1 MMEQAMDTKKVDAII
16 ERHKAEK
23 GALISLLHAIQ
34 DEEGYLAADAMSY
47 LSDKL
52 HTPLGEISRVAT
64 YFDKAFKLEPKQEHT
79 VRVCR
84 GTTCHVKK
92 SDEVYKEI
100 TDELSK
106 DGKGFRF
113 SLGQARCLGCC
124 TSAGPVVEIDGEV
137 YEQDAAKSTIIKL
150 KGEMK

>member
-1 MMEQAMDTKKVDAII
+1 MDAKKVDAII
-16 ERHKAEK
+16 ERHKSER
-23 GALISLLHAIQ
+23 GSLISMLHAIQ
-34 DEEGYLAADAMSY
+34 DEEGYLAADVMSY

-52 HTPLGEISRVAT
+52 ATPLGEISRVAT
-64 YFDKAFKLEPKQEHT
+64 YFDKAFKLEPKEEHT

-92 SDEVYKEI
+92 SDVVYKDI
-100 TDELSK
+100 ADELSK
-106 DGKGFRF
+106 DGKVFRF

-124 TSAGPVVEIDGEV
+124 TSSGPVVEIDGEV
-137 YEQDAAKSTIIKL
+137 YEQEAAKSTIIKL

>member
-1 MMEQAMDTKKVDAII
+1 MDAKKVDAII
-16 ERHKAEK
+16 ERHKSER
-23 GALISLLHAIQ
+23 GALISMLHAIQ
-34 DEEGYLAADAMSY
+34 DEEGSLSVDTMSY

-52 HTPLGEISRVAT
+52 ATPLGEISRVAT
-64 YFDKAFKLEPKQEHT
+64 YFDKAFKVAPKEEHT

-92 SDEVYKEI
+92 SDDLYKDI
-100 TDELSK
+100 YDELSK

-113 SLGQARCLGCC
+113 SLEQARCLGCC
-124 TSAGPVVEIDGEV
+124 TSSGPVAEIDGEV

>member
-1 MMEQAMDTKKVDAII
+1 MDTKIVDAIV
-16 ERHKAEK
+16 EKHKAEK
-23 GALISLLHAIQ
+23 GALISILHAIQ
-34 DEEGYLAADAMSY
+34 DEQGYLPADALSY

-52 HTPLGEISRVAT
+52 GTPLGEVSRVAT
-64 YFDKAFKLEPKQEHT
+64 YFDKAFKLEPKQEHV

-92 SDEVYKEI
+92 SDVLYKDIE
-100 TDELSK
+100 DELGK

-124 TSAGPVVEIDGEV
+124 TSSGPVVEIDGEV
-137 YEQDAAKSTIIKL
+137 YEQNSAKSTIIKL

>member
-1 MMEQAMDTKKVDAII
+1 MDAKKVDAII
-16 ERHKAEK
+16 ERHKSER
-23 GALISLLHAIQ
+23 GALISMLHAIQ
-34 DEEGYLAADAMSY
+34 DEEGSLSVDTMSY

-52 HTPLGEISRVAT
+52 ATPLGEISRVAT
-64 YFDKAFKLEPKQEHT
+64 YFDKAFKLAPKEEHT

-92 SDEVYKEI
+92 SDDLYKDI
-100 TDELSK
+100 YDELSK

-124 TSAGPVVEIDGEV
+124 TSSGPVAEIDGEV
-137 YEQDAAKSTIIKL
+137 YEQDSAKSTIIKL